1 MSLLNTELFII
12 FFFLRY
18 GNLDSMIVTLY
29 VYLPL
34 LLMLLR
40 FFFRGLFLIFHSGDC
55 ADGTEENFSRDLDFP
70 WRHGRGGP
78 SVSPLT
84 WGTLTSVAIRVVVI
98 GVWEATF
105 AALRH
110 CRSYISYVVPCGIR
124 ETEKKY

>member
-1 MSLLNTELFII
+1 
-12 FFFLRY
+12 
-18 GNLDSMIVTLY
+18 
-29 VYLPL
+29 
-34 LLMLLR
+34 MLLR
-40 FFFRGLFLIFHSGDC
+40 FFFRCLFLIFHCRDG
-55 ADGTEENFSRDLDFP
+55 AYGTEENFSRDLDFP

-110 CRSYISYVVPCGIR
+110 CRFYISCVVTRARNKEIPHELKTLLRSHTHTRALTFYQSDYYFFFFFLSFSMI
-124 ETEKKY
+124 